1 MDTITLEPS
10 PSGRTHDDQAQ
21 DDRVQDD
28 RVQDDRAHDDAFE
41 AYRALYSGGADVE
54 RLADPS
60 GGSFTGRLRTE
71 VVAHRLPR
79 MLLFDRRLAG
89 VSHARAPRRV
99 ARDGFDHVT
108 LHLVL
113 SGSMMLEVP
122 GAIRRVEAGSLA
134 LFDLTRP
141 QRTWTEGARIV
152 TAAIARDRFDAAALD
167 GLDLH
172 GLVLGPREAG
182 LVIDFAR
189 SLAAHA
195 VALTPEIA
203 AAATESLCL
212 MLGATLATLRD
223 RHAPLAPPVAGSR
236 ARARAL
242 AYIERHLADRDLT
255 TAAIAAGAGVSRSV
269 LYRLFEPVG
278 GVARFVQQQRIA
290 RLRRA
295 LSRAD
300 EERSIDELASAA
312 GFTSPSHA
320 GRLFRDAFG
329 IPPGN
334 TGAPCA
340 PGPPRPRSS
349 RSARRSGG
357 SRRARRSASRP
368 GTASSCD
375 AVP

>member
-1 MDTITLEPS
+1 MPSGPANAMDTITFEPS
-10 PSGRTHDDQAQ
+10 LSGRTQ
-21 DDRVQDD
+21 DE
-28 RVQDDRAHDDAFE
+28 AFE
-41 AYRALYSGGADVE
+41 AYRALYSGGSDVD
-54 RLADPS
+54 RLGDPS
-60 GGSFTGRLRTE
+60 GGLFTGALRTE

-89 VSHARAPRRV
+89 ISHARAPRRV

-113 SGSMMLEVP
+113 SGGMMLEVP
-122 GAIRRVEAGSLA
+122 GATRRVEAGSLA

-141 QRTWTEGARIV
+141 QRTWTEDARIV
-152 TAAIARDRFDAAALD
+152 TASIARDRLDAASLEGFD
-167 GLDLH
+167 WH

-189 SLAAHA
+189 SLATHA
-195 VALTPEIA
+195 AALTPDIA
-203 AAATESLCL
+203 VAASESLCL

-223 RHAPLAPPVAGSR
+223 RHATLAPPVAGIR

-242 AYIERHLADRDLT
+242 AYIERNLADRDLT
-255 TAAIAAGAGVSRSV
+255 ATAIAAGAGVSRSV

-278 GVARFVQQQRIA
+278 GVARFVQQQRVA

-300 EERSIDELASAA
+300 EDRSIDELAHAA

-329 IPPGN
+329 LPPGEYRRSLRGGAFQGGMLPI
-334 TGAPCA
+334 GAPHRSPVA
-340 PGPPRPRSS
+340 DPPIGL
-349 RSARRSGG
+349 AAWHGELL
-357 SRRARRSASRP
+357 
-368 GTASSCD
+368 
-375 AVP
+375 